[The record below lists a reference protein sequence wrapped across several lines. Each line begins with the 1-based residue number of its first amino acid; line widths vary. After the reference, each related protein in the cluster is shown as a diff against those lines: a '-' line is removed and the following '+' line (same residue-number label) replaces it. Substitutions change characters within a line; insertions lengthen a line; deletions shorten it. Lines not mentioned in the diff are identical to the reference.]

1 MNAKQRAAMY
11 AWIEL
16 IGQYGGQDGQ
26 WIYYCIEPDGTLT
39 VDEEGLVRKGDEL
52 IVSGSAGVSIDL
64 DGIVRTLGGHEV
76 EGLQRHVY

>member
-1 MNAKQRAAMY
+1 MNAKQRAALY

-16 IGQYGGQDGQ
+16 IGQSGGQDGQ
-26 WIYYCIEPDGTLT
+26 WIGYCIESDGTVS
-39 VDEEGLVRKGDEL
+39 VDEEGLVREGDEL
-52 IVSGSAGVSIDL
+52 VVSGSAAVSIDL